1 MGQSMC
7 RPGRTMWG
15 LPFFGTTARS
25 AVLSEGSLY
34 SQYTA
39 GCPGNAGNR
48 NVLFSLIMAF
58 YPNLFTSLFVFW
70 SPTTI
75 SLFCVILILHWVRL
89 RYLFPQILLD
99 TCELRSYCRS
109 FAWIHSEHCPL
120 FVCYP
125 DCMQVIMLDIGD
137 VLYTTQQLNYIVLK
151 HVNGVHINSSS
162 RLFIKEID
170 YIYSNVD
177 GNH

>member
-1 MGQSMC
+1 MC
-7 RPGRTMWG
+7 RPGRTTWG
-15 LPFFGTTARS
+15 LPFFGTTTRS

-34 SQYTA
+34 SQYTT

-48 NVLFSLIMAF
+48 NVLFSLIMAC
-58 YPNLFTSLFVFW
+58 YPNLFTSILVFW

-75 SLFCVILILHWVRL
+75 SLFHVILILHWVQL

-99 TCELRSYCRS
+99 ACESRSYCQS
-109 FAWIHSEHCPL
+109 FAWIHPEHCPL

-125 DCMQVIMLDIGD
+125 WQWWYAGNYVDIGD
-137 VLYTTQQLNYIVLK
+137 ILYTMQQLNYIVLK

-162 RLFIKEID
+162 HLFIKEID

-177 GNH
+177 GNC